1 MARRAQFRT
10 NYKGVGKIL
19 ASKKMQDQMEERAER
34 LRSVCEA
41 DAPEESGTYRRSFR
55 VETGVRQGVKPRAQ
69 SKLINDA
76 RHATLVE
83 WGSRR
88 TPRHRVMGRAAGSA

>member
-1 MARRAQFRT
+1 MARRATFRT

-19 ASKKMQDQMEERAER
+19 ASTRMQDQMEDRAKR
-34 LRSVCEA
+34 LQAVCEA
-41 DAPEESGTYRRSFR
+41 GAPEDTGTYRRSFR
-55 VETGVRQGVKPRAQ
+55 VETGVRQGKSPRAQ

-83 WGSRR
+83 WGSAR
-88 TPRHRVMGRAAGSA
+88 TPRYRVMGRAAGSA